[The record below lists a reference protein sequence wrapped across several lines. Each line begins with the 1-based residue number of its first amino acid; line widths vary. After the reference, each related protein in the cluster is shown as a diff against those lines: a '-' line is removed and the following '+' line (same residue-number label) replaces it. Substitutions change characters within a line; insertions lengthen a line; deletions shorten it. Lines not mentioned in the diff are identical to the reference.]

1 MKKSKL
7 AVIVIVALFS
17 SILSQCF
24 AKESSKMNWRQIDK
38 KYSYEK
44 NDLGLSFNNGVPTI
58 KLWAPLA
65 ETVELHLFD
74 KSEQTKEIA
83 KFPMKKIEKGVW
95 QSDLCSDHYGCFY
108 QFEVKNPGKPAK
120 RVLDPYA
127 RSMAAVTVSR
137 DGSDAGASGDFVGK
151 AAIVFPKKHGN
162 CEPVKTIKGYEK
174 REDAVIYELHVRD
187 FTSDPSIA
195 SNLNARWGSYE
206 ALIDKLDYIK
216 DLGVT
221 HIQLLPVMAW
231 YFGDETAMSERDLS
245 WTAKS
250 KTYNWGY
257 DPQNYFSP
265 DGAYSQNPNEP
276 AFRIKELKKLINAV
290 HEREMGVILDVVYT
304 HMIKADF
311 LEDIVP
317 NYYFF
322 RDSKGNFVGDFGNNM
337 ATNRKMA
344 AKLIVDSVKYW
355 HDEYKIDGMRFD
367 MMGDATAEVIQ
378 TAYDEAAKIN
388 PDTLFLGEGWR
399 TFKGH
404 IDTPSLKGK
413 GADQDWMSQT
423 DSVGVFSDEI
433 RNDLKSGFGCEGE
446 PKFLTGGAQNIE
458 KLFKNLKGQPTNF
471 IANSPGA
478 VVQYIEAHDN
488 LPLYDVIAQ
497 SIKKDPQIKENDAE
511 IHKRIRLGN
520 LLVLTAQGTAFIH
533 AGQEYGRTKQWLD
546 KKRPEQKYHIL
557 TDKNNKN
564 FINPYFIHDSY
575 HASDAINK
583 FDWQKAT
590 NSDLFAMNVETVEYT
605 KGLIAIRQSS
615 DAFRLG
621 NKELIDK
628 NVRLIKA
635 KEIKA
640 NDLLIAY
647 ACKST
652 DNSEFYVFVNAD
664 SKKRSISAD
673 RNLEQGTVVAD
684 GKTAGLNEITK
695 LFGAKINKNKL
706 TLEALTAVIIKFVQ

>member
-1 MKKSKL
+1 MNKSKL
-7 AVIVIVALFS
+7 PVIAVIALFS
-17 SILSQCF
+17 SILFQCF
-24 AKESSKMNWRQIDK
+24 AKENNKMNWRQIDK
-38 KYSYEK
+38 KYNYDK
-44 NDLGLSFNNGVPTI
+44 NDLGLTFNNGVPVI

-65 ETVELHLFD
+65 EKVDLYLFD
-74 KSEQTKEIA
+74 KTDQTKTIA
-83 KFPMKKIEKGVW
+83 KLPMESAENGIW
-95 QSDLCSDHYGCFY
+95 QAMLSTDHYGCFY
-108 QFEVKNPGKPAK
+108 QFEVNNPGKSAK

-127 RSMAAVTVSR
+127 RSMAAVTVNR
-137 DGSDAGASGDFVGK
+137 DGNDAGATGDFVGK
-151 AAIVFPKKHGN
+151 AAIVFPKNHGN
-162 CEPVKTIKGYEK
+162 CEPVKKIKGYEK
-174 REDAVIYELHVRD
+174 REDAVIYEVHIRD
-187 FTSDPSIA
+187 FTSDPTIA
-195 SNLNARWGSYE
+195 SELKSRWGSYE

-216 DLGVT
+216 ELGVT

-231 YFGDETAMSERDLS
+231 YFGDETAMSERDLAWS
-245 WTAKS
+245 TKS
-250 KTYNWGY
+250 KSYNWGY

-265 DGAYSQNPNEP
+265 DGAYSVNPADP
-276 AFRIKELKKLINAV
+276 TLRIKELKTLINAV

-317 NYYFF
+317 DYYFF
-322 RDSKGNFVGDFGNNM
+322 KDSKGNFVGDFGNNL

-344 AKLIVDSVKYW
+344 AKLLVDSVKYW

-367 MMGDATAEVIQ
+367 MMGDATADAIQ
-378 TAYDEAAKIN
+378 AAYDAAAKIN
-388 PDTLFLGEGWR
+388 PNTLFLGEGWR

-458 KLFKNLKGQPTNF
+458 KLLKNLKGQPTNF
-471 IANSPGA
+471 VANSPGD

-497 SIKKDPQIKENDAE
+497 SIKKDPEFKENDTE

-520 LLVLTAQGTAFIH
+520 LLILTAQGTAFIH
-533 AGQEYGRTKQWLD
+533 AGQEYGRTKQWFG

-557 TDKNNKN
+557 ADKNNKN
-564 FINPYFIHDSY
+564 FVNPYFIHDSY
-575 HASDAINK
+575 HSSDAINK

-590 NSDLFAMNVETVEYT
+590 NSNIFAINVETVEYT
-605 KGLIAIRQSS
+605 KGLIALRQSS

-635 KEIKA
+635 KEIKS
-640 NDLLIAY
+640 NDLVIAY

-652 DNSEFYVFVNAD
+652 DNTEFYLFVNAD
-664 SKKRSISAD
+664 NKNRSITAD
-673 RNLEQGTVVAD
+673 RNLEKGTVVAD
-684 GKTAGLNEITK
+684 AKTAGINSVTK
-695 LFGAKINKNKL
+695 LNGAKLDKNKII
-706 TLEALTAVIIKFVQ
+706 LEPLTAVIIKFAK